1 MQLTFK
7 TISVSVVFVLF
18 SSIYAYSQPYSL
30 KLHITNQPDNPVV
43 LGWISGDD
51 FHEIDSA
58 KVFNNSATFTFPEES
73 RPGVYRL
80 IFGKTRYAQVMD
92 EDPQTLD
99 FIFNNENIELQT
111 DFKKPVEAL
120 KVIRSDENQVYF
132 DFITRKNEYQKAL
145 SFMEKELDLLW
156 NKSDTSGATQLANEF
171 NQLQMEW
178 DLRVVQTMQQNDN
191 KFASKLIG
199 FERQALRDGFLSPEE
214 RNESHKNDFLKPL
227 DFSNEDL
234 IRSAAYT
241 DKIFD
246 FLVLFNDPLFT
257 QEQRVNAYSKAVDQV
272 LQETAENPKVSE
284 FIRNY
289 LIHGFEVLEMPEL
302 VQHIKNHN

>member
-7 TISVSVVFVLF
+7 TISVSVVFVLL

-51 FHEIDSA
+51 FYEIDSA

-73 RPGVYRL
+73 KPGIYRL
-80 IFGKTRYAQVMD
+80 IFGKTGYARVMD

-99 FIFNNENIELQT
+99 FIFNSENIELQT

-171 NQLQMEW
+171 NQLQLEW

-214 RNESHKNDFLKPL
+214 RNESYTNDFLKPL
-227 DFSNEDL
+227 DFSDEDL

-257 QEQRVNAYSKAVDQV
+257 QEQRVDAYSKAVDQV
-272 LQETAENPKVSE
+272 LQETAENSKVSE

>member
-58 KVFNNSATFTFPEES
+58 KVFNNSATFTFPGES
-73 RPGVYRL
+73 KPGVYRL

-257 QEQRVNAYSKAVDQV
+257 QEQRVDAYSKAVDQV

>member
-73 RPGVYRL
+73 KPGVYRL

-178 DLRVVQTMQQNDN
+178 DLRVVQTMQKNDN

-227 DFSNEDL
+227 DFSDEDL

-257 QEQRVNAYSKAVDQV
+257 QEQRVDAYSKAVDQV
-272 LQETAENPKVSE
+272 LQETVENPKVSE

>member
-58 KVFNNSATFTFPEES
+58 KVFNNSATFTFPGES
-73 RPGVYRL
+73 KPGVYRL

-178 DLRVVQTMQQNDN
+178 DLRVVQTMQKNDN

-227 DFSNEDL
+227 DFSDEDL

-257 QEQRVNAYSKAVDQV
+257 QEQRVDAYLKAVDQV
-272 LQETAENPKVSE
+272 LQETVENPKVSE

>member
-111 DFKKPVEAL
+111 DFKRPVEAL

-227 DFSNEDL
+227 DFSDEDL
-234 IRSAAYT
+234 IHSVAYT

-257 QEQRVNAYSKAVDQV
+257 QEQRVDAYSKAVDQV

-284 FIRNY
+284 FITNY